1 MTAAGVI
8 KARKGYYQKP
18 HPHQEPLM
26 KKNMYTSP
34 LENIQ
39 MVAMDKVSGYRIRPG
54 LYELYGATALPG
66 AVNFTLH
73 SHGATS
79 VELLL
84 FHRTENT
91 PYATLKFP
99 ESYRIGDVYAMIV
112 FGLNIEDFEYAY
124 RVDGPYAPEK
134 GLIFDKNRIL
144 LDPYAKAVTGQ
155 SGWGEKPGPDAF
167 YKARVVRNDFD
178 WGTDKNPLIPMDDLI
193 IYELHVRGF
202 TKHASSGVKYPGTF
216 EGLREK
222 IPYLKELGINAV
234 ELMPIFEFDEMR
246 DDRFV
251 DGKKLIDYWGYNPIS
266 FFAPNTSYAASREY
280 NREGSELKK
289 LIKDLNDNG
298 IECFLDVVF
307 NHTAEQGEG
316 GPFISFKGLD
326 NNVYYILSPDGKY
339 YNFSGCGNTLNCNHP
354 VVQQMILDSLRY
366 WTVTY
371 HIDGFRFDLASI
383 LGRNQDG
390 SPMNNP
396 PLLQNLAFDPIL
408 ANVKL
413 IAEAW
418 DAGGLYQVGTFPAWN
433 RWAEWNGKYRDDMR
447 NFLKG
452 DLSLFKTAADRITGS
467 TDLYDPASR
476 GHKASVN
483 FLNCHD
489 GFTLWDM
496 YTYSRKHN
504 HENGWNNTDGSDDN
518 RSWNCGEEG
527 ETDDPR
533 IMFLRRKLAKNAMA
547 VLLMSRGTP
556 MFLAGDE
563 FLNTQYGNNNAYC
576 QDNEV
581 SWLNWHRKRENEDH
595 WNFTKHMIALRRA
608 HPVIRKAYGTVDLE
622 NVPDGLERW
631 KSTQGQ
637 INSDL
642 LAYGQ
647 EKQGRG
653 ELATR
658 ELRQGCGDLLS
669 EELRQE
675 SEKKYLPEDLMQQ
688 CGGPL
693 SEERNR
699 KYSEAQ
705 LSSEQSR
712 KYSEVPLSEEK
723 NRKYSDAPCSENPN
737 RESEFKD
744 IQVMLPEED
753 SHVLRIMYSGRNAD
767 NTDNDFVCLAV
778 NVYWEAQLC
787 RLPELPQGYRWEIA
801 ADTSEWYLPGSISTP
816 GSSVC
821 ARGNGLKMDR
831 RSVLVFVAVRE
842 LRK

>member
-1 MTAAGVI
+1 
-8 KARKGYYQKP
+8 
-18 HPHQEPLM
+18 M
-26 KKNMYTSP
+26 KKNIYMSP

-39 MVAMDKVSGYRIRPG
+39 MVAMDEVSGYRIRPG
-54 LYELYGATALPG
+54 LYELNGATALPG

-84 FHRTENT
+84 FHRKENT

-112 FGLNIEDFEYAY
+112 FGLNIEDFEYGY
-124 RVDGPYAPEK
+124 HIDGPYAPEK
-134 GLIFDKNRIL
+134 GLIFDRNRVL

-155 SGWGEKPGPDAF
+155 SGWGKKPGPDAF

-202 TKHASSGVKYPGTF
+202 TMHASSGVKNRGTF
-216 EGLREK
+216 DGLREK

-246 DDRFV
+246 DDRSV
-251 DGKKLIDYWGYNPIS
+251 DGKQLIDYWGYNPIS

-289 LIKDLNDNG
+289 LIKELNDNG
-298 IECFLDVVF
+298 IECFLDVVY

-467 TDLYDPASR
+467 TDIYDPASR

-504 HENGWNNTDGSDDN
+504 HENGWNNTDGSNDN

-595 WNFTKHMIALRRA
+595 WNFTKHMIALRRS
-608 HPVIRKAYGTVDLE
+608 HPIIRKKYGAVDLE
-622 NVPDGLERW
+622 NVPDGQRECD
-631 KSTQGQ
+631 SIQGQ
-637 INSDL
+637 NHPDVNTHE
-642 LAYGQ
+642 Q

-653 ELATR
+653 DLAAGELGQERGDLTSK
-658 ELRQGCGDLLS
+658 ELRKRSGKKHLP
-669 EELRQE
+669 EELRQQ
-675 SEKKYLPEDLMQQ
+675 Y
-688 CGGPL
+688 GGPT
-693 SEERNR
+693 SEEQSRE
-699 KYSEAQ
+699 YSETQ
-705 LSSEQSR
+705 FSGEQSR
-712 KYSEVPLSEEK
+712 KYSE
-723 NRKYSDAPCSENPN
+723 APYSENLN

-744 IQVMLPEED
+744 IQVMLPEEG

-787 RLPELPQGYRWEIA
+787 RLPELPQGYRWEIS
-801 ADTSEWYLPGSISTP
+801 ADTSEWYLPGSISSP
-816 GSSVC
+816 GTTVY
-821 ARGNGLKMDR
+821 ARGSGLKMDR